1 MAKTHKRVLSLVLS
15 LVMVLSLLPIQA
27 WAADPGAGSSQVS
40 AEADGVVVNKEV
52 TYDSGS
58 YQLSLESYV
67 TNEVTETETTTPLDI
82 VLVLDVSGS
91 MEDDM
96 ESYTYTSTGSQ
107 GWSYDDVTDW
117 WSPTYYY
124 KVGDQYYE
132 VTGDYERKGNFPNRY
147 NEYWLE
153 YDYDGG
159 TRLGNTARSK
169 DATLWT
175 GELYTRDQMSSIQKI
190 AALKTAVNGFIGQVA
205 TNAMGSDKMAGT
217 DDDITHK
224 ISIVKFADDSFKGT
238 VGNDFLQ
245 DWGNY
250 NYTQIVKDLTDV
262 SGNGAE
268 TLKTAVNSLR
278 AAGATSVDFGLELA
292 EDVLNGSGNGASVGA
307 RDDAKQVVIVF
318 TDGQPNHGS
327 GFSESVAATA
337 VNKAKDLK
345 DDKVTVFT
353 VGVFEDADPGDTS
366 NKFNKYMHGVSS
378 NYPNATAE
386 DRRGD
391 ADWDKLN
398 LGVRAEN
405 SNYYLAASSADDLNA
420 VFSSIASSIGTS
432 KVEATADTVLTD
444 TLSEYFAFPEG
455 FSDSSGQI
463 KVTRVPVD
471 PATCEW
477 DLEEAENITGQVRIT
492 VDTEDKNIQVTG
504 FDYTANAVTKTTAAD
519 KTVTWSGAKLVL
531 TFPIVPSTDATWGKT
546 DDYPTNSVE
555 EGSQAGLTG
564 YTVDDKPGSLTLDN
578 STGTGED
585 GSPVAPVSTYQ
596 VKYTWSGLPKDETL
610 YDAAG
615 EVTVPDLPTDSG
627 YYISGQTYTVDP
639 REYPVLY
646 THDDYGNVN
655 GTYTFSGWDKT
666 GTQTMV
672 EGGVTISGTWTK
684 TDIQVEQATI
694 TFVVEEGGVNDGTTT
709 NEGPINRSFP
719 ALPDTTAAT
728 GYTFDGWYDAENNK
742 VTTWPEKVTESAT
755 YTAKFSPNQFTV
767 TWMNG
772 GETLETDEGVLY
784 GTKPSYGGTIPTKA
798 STDSTDYTFAGW
810 SEDPNATAADA
821 KQVTELPAVTKDVTY
836 YAIFSESARQYD
848 ITVNY
853 KSDDGKTLKNAET
866 ATAAYNSAYDVTA
879 QIPAFIQFEDTN
891 YAKDTVDGAISGTVQ
906 GHVEITVIYSVDEIG
921 VEDPDQPDTVPDKY
935 QKKVTFDVVNG
946 AWNDET
952 KTQQAAVVTLYDS
965 EGNWSKTGTG
975 NLNEDQIPAVGE
987 KPDIGYQAG
996 SWDTTPTIK
1005 LEITDDRSF
1014 TYTYAPAENTV
1025 YTVKHYLENLDGT
1038 GYELADTETK
1048 YGTTGTTVNAEDKDY
1063 PGFTYD
1069 STVPGTVTSGTIA
1082 ANGTL
1087 VLKLYYTRNSYEVK
1101 YQYTGTVPSDATPL
1115 PGEQTCKY
1123 GETVTVAAAATAQGY
1138 TFSGWS
1144 TTDAT
1149 ISTGSFTMPAKAVT
1163 ITGSFT
1169 ANEYNLTVKHV
1180 FTDNAYAP
1188 AEQKLPFEFGKEIR
1202 GAVAHN
1208 AQGYTVSVAVE
1219 PQAASLTVAGDQ
1231 RSVTGTMPA
1240 SDVTITFTYTPI
1252 TVTLGDDA
1260 QIVKVDGEGQAL
1272 NGAAFTFGG
1281 ATLTANGNIFS
1292 LEGKT
1297 VTYGQTYTITETA
1310 PVGYTGVE
1318 PFQVELDS
1326 DGESLKLVSS
1336 NSDVSI
1342 NRFAITV
1349 TNRINQYD
1357 LKVEHVYKGGPKNG
1371 EAVIP
1376 ATKQEY
1382 AYGASVTEAALA
1394 GSSLDAGYVFSDYV
1408 VVYHTAVA
1416 ETLEEGQAAITGTM
1430 PASDVTITFNYAPRT
1445 DLSYTVNY
1453 LEQGTNTV
1461 LHEAKTVNGQR
1472 AYATVTEDSIAI
1484 AGYTVVAGQES
1495 QDLTI
1500 SPEGENVITFYYTA
1514 NTNTAY
1520 TVEHYKQNLDGTY
1533 PTEASETENLTGTT
1547 GATANATAKDFE
1559 GFTFDKDN
1567 ASNEISGT
1575 IAADG
1580 SLVLKLYYTRNS
1592 YTVTYQYTGD
1602 VPAGVRDLPV
1612 EESYRYG
1619 ETVAVMPEPVVA
1631 GYTFSGWDTADAA
1644 ISEGAFTMPAKP
1656 VTITG
1661 SFGQNAYTVTYDLA
1675 GGTVAPGTEL
1685 THTGL
1690 ALLSDTPTIPNPYK
1704 EGSDFIGWFTAD
1716 GDKWSP
1722 VVTGNVTYVAQYKEI
1737 GSEYDV
1743 IYKVDGQEVMR
1754 FTYNEDQKVPVEER
1768 WAGASDWT
1776 TNDVEVKEYEG
1787 IGKLFTMPAHDVVF
1801 TATTQA
1807 QTDTTYQVIYHY
1819 VARDGSEGTDSYG
1832 AQNGEIGALVSGL
1845 YSASEKTTYQGQQYL
1860 LDKVTFNG
1868 VAVNG
1873 TETLAEGP
1881 NVIDIYYDIDTIGI
1895 NDPDGPDGEPDKN
1908 QVIFTYESADSTMG
1922 TVNLNKV
1929 VVTKDSNG
1937 MATAPQATA
1946 TPNTGYAFVKWTES
1960 SYGKD
1965 SSSADMSGLPLEHSK
1980 DTWFMAFFETEGGQ
1994 VDPGPEIYPDIPV
2007 YFMAVNGRFP
2017 GGDYTVMVS
2026 ADENGKYY
2034 LSEEDIQTPKE
2045 YPGFGPGASWT
2056 CNNVACA
2063 APTAGTPVQ
2072 SGHEFVVTF
2081 DAPAQPESYTVTY
2094 QWESKA
2100 PAGVALPTADTV
2112 PAGDTYGIKNP
2123 SAISWEDED
2132 GYWTFLGWADG
2143 EGNWCSG
2150 TIEVNSDLTLRGT
2163 WDLQAKPEVE
2173 PQPPQQ
2179 NERFFVTKNAME
2191 SVVTAGDTIHWIITI
2206 GNLTD
2211 ENITLTVTDPLPG
2224 VMVTDETGAIVTTVT
2239 VPAQYHVI
2247 LNASYVTTDADAH
2260 NTIYNTVVVS
2270 DGTEEDS
2277 DKSTGTKVEPQYF
2290 SVTWQNYDG
2299 TVLELDPQVEKGT
2312 MPVYNGSTPT
2322 RPSDMYYVY
2331 TFVGWTPTVSPVTGN
2346 VVYTATYQ
2354 EMYIPPYIPP
2364 TDPGTDI
2371 DDPDVPLAD
2380 LPGLNTV
2387 DHYAYIAGYEDGT
2400 VRPNNNIT
2408 RAEVATIFF
2417 RLFTDEYR
2425 ETYWS
2430 TNNPFS
2436 DVAYTAWYNNAVST
2450 TSNAGIIAGYPDGTF
2465 QPNNYITRAEFAT
2478 IAARFLSE
2486 EYVGPDLFTDI
2497 SGHWAAEYI
2506 NRAAN
2511 AGWINGYPDGSFD
2524 PNAYITRAEAMTLV
2538 NNMLGRM
2545 PHEDHM
2551 LENMVKWPDN
2561 PETAWYYEAVQ
2572 EATNGHD
2579 YDWYE
2584 EEDQRLYEI
2593 WTALQPNRDWEA
2605 LEKEWSN
2612 AYSAPG
2618 GEVIG

>member
-1 MAKTHKRVLSLVLS
+1 MAKTHKRVLSLILS

-27 WAADPGAGSSQVS
+27 LAADPGAGSSQVS

-67 TNEVTETETTTPLDI
+67 TNEVTTTETTTPLDI

-91 MEDDM
+91 MDDPLGEETYY
-96 ESYTYTSTGSQ
+96 ESETKNFSGFDLDFGKYYFLRDGKYYRVEIDGGMGRRYAYYTYNG
-107 GWSYDDVTDW
+107 G
-117 WSPTYYY
+117 
-124 KVGDQYYE
+124 KVQ
-132 VTGDYERKGNFPNRY
+132 
-147 NEYWLE
+147 L
-153 YDYDGG
+153 GG
-159 TRLGNTARSK
+159 TGFMADILYSG
-169 DATLWT
+169 TLYKK
-175 GELYTRDQMSSIQKI
+175 ETRKVDKI
-190 AALKTAVNGFIGQVA
+190 DALKTAVNGFIDQVA
-205 TNAMGSDKMAGT
+205 ANAASSD
-217 DDDITHK
+217 DVTHR
-224 ISIVKFADDSFKGT
+224 ISIVKFADDSKADKI
-238 VGNDFLQ
+238 GNDFIY
-245 DWGNY
+245 WSGY

-262 SGNGAE
+262 SGSGAT
-268 TLKTAVNSLR
+268 TLKNAVTDLS
-278 AAGATSVDFGLELA
+278 AAGATSVDYGLDLA
-292 EDVLNGSGNGASVGA
+292 EEVLNSSGHGAGVGA

-353 VGVFEDADPGDTS
+353 VGVFEDADPSDTTED
-366 NKFNKYMHGVSS
+366 FNQYMHGVSS
-378 NYPNATAE
+378 NYPDATAK
-386 DRRGD
+386 DWWDD
-391 ADWDKLN
+391 ADWGSLD
-398 LGVRAEN
+398 LGIRAEN
-405 SNYYLAASSADDLNA
+405 SNYYLAATNADDLNA

-432 KVEATADTVLTD
+432 KVEATESTVLTD
-444 TLSEYFAFPEG
+444 TLSEYFDFPEG
-455 FSDSSGQI
+455 FDGSSNQI
-463 KVTRVPVD
+463 TVTRVPVD
-471 PATCEW
+471 SATGEW
-477 DLEEAENITGQVRIT
+477 DLEKAENITSQVSIT
-492 VDTEDKNIQVTG
+492 VKGKNIQVTG
-504 FDYTANAVTKTTAAD
+504 FDYTENAVTKTTAAGGA
-519 KTVTWSGAKLVL
+519 VTWSGAKLVL
-531 TFPIVPSTDATWGKT
+531 TFPIVPDKT
-546 DDYPTNSVE
+546 TTSWRESGNYATNSVAP
-555 EGSQAGLTG
+555 GSQAGLTN
-564 YTVDDKPGSLTLDN
+564 YKVDDKPGSLTLDG
-578 STGTGED
+578 STGTGGKD
-585 GSPVAPVSTYQ
+585 GSPIALVNTYQ
-596 VKYTWSGLPKDETL
+596 VKYTWSGLPEDETL
-610 YDAAG
+610 YDADG
-615 EVTVPDLPTDSG
+615 EKVTVPDLPTGDG

-646 THDDYGNVN
+646 THDEYGNVN
-655 GTYTFSGWDKT
+655 GKYTFSGWNKT
-666 GTQTMV
+666 GTQTMGD
-672 EGGVTISGTWTK
+672 EDVTISGEWTYK
-684 TDIQVEQATI
+684 AVEVAQATI
-694 TFVVEEGGVNDGTTT
+694 TFVVEEGGVNAGTTT
-709 NEGPINRSFP
+709 DSGPINRPFP
-719 ALPDTTAAT
+719 NPPDTTATT
-728 GYTFDGWYDAENNK
+728 GYTFDGWFDEADSK
-742 VTTWPEKVTESAT
+742 VTTWPATVTKDAT
-755 YTAKFSPNQFTV
+755 YTAEFSRNQFTV

-772 GETLETDEGVLY
+772 DTQLEKDENVLY
-784 GTKPSYGGTIPTKA
+784 GTDPSYGGATPTKA

-821 KQVTELPAVTKDVTY
+821 KQVTELPVVTDDVTY
-836 YAIFSESARQYD
+836 YAIFSESARQYS

-853 KSDDGKTLKNAET
+853 VSDDGKTLKNAET

-879 QIPAFIQFEDTN
+879 QIPAFIEYQGTN

-906 GHVEITVIYSVDEIG
+906 GDVVITVIYSVDKIG
-921 VEDPDQPDTVPDKY
+921 VEDPDEPDGTPDKY
-935 QKKVTFDVVNG
+935 QKKVTFDVANG
-946 AWNDET
+946 SWNDET
-952 KTQQAAVVTLYDS
+952 ETQKEAVVTLYAADG
-965 EGNWSKTGTG
+965 ETWDKNGTG
-975 NLNEDQIPAVGE
+975 YLTAEQIPAVGE
-987 KPDIGYQAG
+987 KPDTGYQAG
-996 SWDTTPTIK
+996 SWGDTTPTTD
-1005 LEITDDRSF
+1005 LAITADRSF
-1014 TYTYAPAENTV
+1014 TYTYAPADDTMYKVE
-1025 YTVKHYLENLDGT
+1025 HYKQNLDGT

-1048 YGTTGTTVNAEDKDY
+1048 YGTTGATATAEPKTY
-1063 PGFTYD
+1063 EGFTYD
-1069 STVPGTVTSGTIA
+1069 STVAGTVASGTIKA
-1082 ANGTL
+1082 DGSL
-1087 VLKLYYTRNSYEVK
+1087 VLELYYTRNSYEVK
-1101 YQYTGTVPSDATPL
+1101 YEYTNTVPGASAL
-1115 PGEQTCKY
+1115 PETASYKY
-1123 GETVTVAAAATAQGY
+1123 GATVTVAADAAATGY

-1144 TTDAT
+1144 SDDAA
-1149 ISTGSFTMPAKAVT
+1149 ISDGTFTMPAEAVT

-1169 ANEYNLTVKHV
+1169 ANEYKLTIKNV
-1180 FTDNAYAP
+1180 FTDGTSAP
-1188 AEQKLPFEFGKEIR
+1188 PATSRDVAFGSDVTARALSVSATK
-1202 GAVAHN
+1202 
-1208 AQGYTVSVAVE
+1208 GYTVRVAVE
-1219 PQAASLTVAGDQ
+1219 PQEAGLTVADDQ

-1252 TVTLGDDA
+1252 TVMLGADA

-1310 PVGYTGVE
+1310 PVGYTGVDS
-1318 PFQVELDS
+1318 FQVELDS

-1520 TVEHYKQNLDGTY
+1520 TVEHYQENLAGDGYTL
-1533 PTEASETENLTGTT
+1533 ADTENLTGTT
-1547 GATANATAKDFE
+1547 GETATATSKTFE
-1559 GFTFDKDN
+1559 GFTFDADN
-1567 ASNEISGT
+1567 ANNVTRGT

-1661 SFGQNAYTVTYDLA
+1661 SFSQKAYTVTYDLA
-1675 GGTVAPGTEL
+1675 GGTVAEGTEL
-1685 THTGL
+1685 TYTGL
-1690 ALLSDTPTIPNPYK
+1690 ALLSATPTIPNPYK
-1704 EGSDFIGWFTAD
+1704 KGFDFVGWTPE
-1716 GDKWSP
+1716 WSS
-1722 VVTGNVTYVAQYKEI
+1722 VVTGDVTYVAQYKDI
-1737 GSEYDV
+1737 GDEYDV
-1743 IYKVDGQEVMR
+1743 IYKVDDQEVMR
-1754 FTYNEDQKVPVEER
+1754 FTYNEGQKVPVEER

-1807 QTDTTYQVIYHY
+1807 QTDTTYQVITHY
-1819 VARDGSEGTDSYG
+1819 VARNGSEVTVDSGEGEKAGEVGTLISNLYIAEETTSYG
-1832 AQNGEIGALVSGL
+1832 GE
-1845 YSASEKTTYQGQQYL
+1845 TYL
-1860 LDKVTFNG
+1860 LDKVTLNG

-1873 TETLAEGP
+1873 TETLAEGK
-1881 NVIDIYYDIDTIGI
+1881 NVIDIYYDIDTIGTD
-1895 NDPDGPDGEPDKN
+1895 DPDGPDDVPDKN
-1908 QVIFTYESADSTMG
+1908 QVIFTYESVDSTMG

-1937 MATAPQATA
+1937 MATAPQAAATA
-1946 TPNTGYAFVKWTES
+1946 LEGYTFVKWTES

-2045 YPGFGPGASWT
+2045 YPGFGPDASWT
-2056 CNNVACA
+2056 CNNVPCA
-2063 APTAGTPVQ
+2063 APAAGTPVE
-2072 SGHEFVVTF
+2072 SGDVFVVTF
-2081 DAPAQPESYTVTY
+2081 DAPAQPEIYTVTY
-2094 QWESKA
+2094 HWDGEY
-2100 PAGVALPTADTV
+2100 PAMAQLPTQNLVLAGEKYTIKV
-2112 PAGDTYGIKNP
+2112 PQLIID
-2123 SAISWEDED
+2123 DVD
-2132 GYWTFLGWADG
+2132 GYWEFQGWRDRA
-2143 EGNWCSG
+2143 G
-2150 TIEVNSDLTLRGT
+2150 TAYMSQVTIAGDLDLYGT
-2163 WDLQAKPEVE
+2163 WAFKEKPTE
-2173 PQPPQQ
+2173 PEPPKPT
-2179 NERFFVTKNAME
+2179 ERFFVTKNAVE

-2211 ENITLTVTDPLPG
+2211 EAITLTVTDSLPG
-2224 VMVTDETGAIVTTVT
+2224 AVVTDETGAIVTTVT
-2239 VPAQYHVI
+2239 VPAQRHVI

-2260 NTIYNTVVVS
+2260 KIIENTVVVT
-2270 DGTEEDS
+2270 DVNDPTEPPAEDT
-2277 DKSTGTKVEPQYF
+2277 STDTKVEPQYF

-2511 AGWINGYPDGSFD
+2511 AGWINGYPDGSFR

-2538 NNMLGRM
+2538 NSMLGRM
-2545 PHEDHM
+2545 PHKDHM

-2561 PETAWYYEAVQ
+2561 PEAAWYYEAVQ

-2584 EEDQRLYEI
+2584 EEDQLFYEI
-2593 WTALQPNRDWEA
+2593 WTALQPNRDWAA

>member
-1 MAKTHKRVLSLVLS
+1 MAKTHKRVLSLILS

-40 AEADGVVVNKEV
+40 AEADGVVIDKEV

-67 TNEVTETETTTPLDI
+67 TNEVTTTETTTPLDI

-91 MEDDM
+91 MDDPLGEETYY
-96 ESYTYTSTGSQ
+96 ESETKNFSGFDLDFGKYYFLRDGKYYRVEIDGGVGRRYAYYTYNG
-107 GWSYDDVTDW
+107 G
-117 WSPTYYY
+117 
-124 KVGDQYYE
+124 KVQ
-132 VTGDYERKGNFPNRY
+132 
-147 NEYWLE
+147 L
-153 YDYDGG
+153 GG
-159 TRLGNTARSK
+159 TGLMTDILYSG
-169 DATLWT
+169 TLYKK
-175 GELYTRDQMSSIQKI
+175 ETRKVDKI
-190 AALKTAVNGFIGQVA
+190 DALKTAVNGFIGQVA

-217 DDDITHK
+217 DDDVTHK

-245 DWGNY
+245 DGSNY

-262 SGNGAE
+262 SGNGAT
-268 TLKTAVNSLR
+268 TLKNAVNDLE
-278 AAGATSVDFGLELA
+278 AAGATSVDYGLDLA
-292 EDVLNGSGNGASVGA
+292 ENVLNGSGHGASVGA

-318 TDGQPNHGS
+318 TDGEPNHGS

-337 VNKAKDLK
+337 VNKAKTLK
-345 DDKVTVFT
+345 GDGVTVFT
-353 VGVFEDADPGDTS
+353 VGVFEDADPSDTTED
-366 NKFNKYMHGVSS
+366 FNQYMHGVSS
-378 NYPNATAE
+378 NYPNATVDSE
-386 DRRGD
+386 WVEGIFGGGYYEYEWKLGDRTPG
-391 ADWDKLN
+391 
-398 LGVRAEN
+398 

-420 VFSSIASSIGTS
+420 VFSKIADEVSSS
-432 KVEATADTVLTD
+432 DVVATERTVLTD
-444 TLSEYFAFPEG
+444 TLSEYFAFPKG
-455 FSDSSGQI
+455 FSGSSA
-463 KVTRVPVD
+463 KVYKVPVTGKTGD
-471 PATCEW
+471 TYTWGTPV
-477 DLEEAENITGQVRIT
+477 DITGQVSIT
-492 VDTEDKNIQVTG
+492 VNGKNIQVNG
-504 FDYTANAVTKTTAAD
+504 FDYTENAVTKTTAAD
-519 KTVTWSGAKLVL
+519 GTVTWSGAKLVL
-531 TFPIVPSTDATWGKT
+531 TFPIVPDKTANWGATG
-546 DDYPTNSVE
+546 DYATNSVAP
-555 EGSQAGLTG
+555 GSQAGLTG
-564 YTVDDKPGSLTLDN
+564 YTVGENPGSLTLDN

-610 YDAAG
+610 YNDAG
-615 EVTVPDLPTDSG
+615 VVTAPVLPTDNG
-627 YYISGQTYTVDP
+627 YYIEGKTYTVDP
-639 REYPVLY
+639 TEYPVLY
-646 THDDYGNVN
+646 THDEHGNKT
-655 GTYTFSGWDKT
+655 GKYTFSGWDKT
-666 GTQTMV
+666 GTQTM
-672 EGGVTISGTWTK
+672 GDADVTISGTWTK

-694 TFVVEEGGVNDGTTT
+694 TFVVETGGKTPGTTT
-709 NEGPINRSFP
+709 DSGAINRPFP
-719 ALPDTTAAT
+719 SRPDTPADT
-728 GYTFDGWYDAENNK
+728 GYTFDGWYDAAGNE

-755 YTAKFSPNQFTV
+755 YTAKFSRNQFTV

-772 GETLETDEGVLY
+772 GETLETDKGVLY
-784 GTKPSYGGTIPTKA
+784 GTAPSYDKATPTKA

-810 SEDPNATAADA
+810 SEDPNATAAEA
-821 KQVTELPAVTKDVTY
+821 KQVSELPAVTKDVTY

-853 KSDDGKTLKNAET
+853 KSDDGKTLKDAYT
-866 ATAAYNSAYDVTA
+866 ASAGYGSGYDVTE
-879 QIPAFIQFEDTN
+879 QILASIEYQGTN
-891 YAKDTVDGAISGTVQ
+891 YAKDTVTGEIKGTVQ
-906 GHVEITVIYSVDEIG
+906 GKVEITVIYSVDEIG

-946 AWNDET
+946 AWNDGTEVQ
-952 KTQQAAVVTLYDS
+952 KEAVVTLYAAD
-965 EGNWSKTGTG
+965 GTTWDKNGTG
-975 NLNEDQIPAVGE
+975 YLRAEQIPAAGE
-987 KPDIGYQAG
+987 KPDIGYQEG
-996 SWDTTPTIK
+996 SWGDTTPTIK
-1005 LEITDDRSF
+1005 LEITADRSF
-1014 TYTYAPAENTV
+1014 TYTYAPAENTA

-1069 STVPGTVTSGTIA
+1069 STVPGTVTRGTIA
-1082 ANGTL
+1082 ADGSL

-1101 YQYTGTVPSDATPL
+1101 YQYTGTVPSDASEL
-1115 PGEQTCKY
+1115 PEAKYYKY
-1123 GETVTVAAAATAQGY
+1123 GATVTVAEAAAAQGY

-1144 TTDAT
+1144 TT
-1149 ISTGSFTMPAKAVT
+1149 
-1163 ITGSFT
+1163 
-1169 ANEYNLTVKHV
+1169 
-1180 FTDNAYAP
+1180 
-1188 AEQKLPFEFGKEIR
+1188 
-1202 GAVAHN
+1202 
-1208 AQGYTVSVAVE
+1208 
-1219 PQAASLTVAGDQ
+1219 
-1231 RSVTGTMPA
+1231 
-1240 SDVTITFTYTPI
+1240 
-1252 TVTLGDDA
+1252 
-1260 QIVKVDGEGQAL
+1260 
-1272 NGAAFTFGG
+1272 
-1281 ATLTANGNIFS
+1281 
-1292 LEGKT
+1292 
-1297 VTYGQTYTITETA
+1297 
-1310 PVGYTGVE
+1310 
-1318 PFQVELDS
+1318 
-1326 DGESLKLVSS
+1326 
-1336 NSDVSI
+1336 
-1342 NRFAITV
+1342 
-1349 TNRINQYD
+1349 
-1357 LKVEHVYKGGPKNG
+1357 
-1371 EAVIP
+1371 
-1376 ATKQEY
+1376 
-1382 AYGASVTEAALA
+1382 
-1394 GSSLDAGYVFSDYV
+1394 
-1408 VVYHTAVA
+1408 
-1416 ETLEEGQAAITGTM
+1416 
-1430 PASDVTITFNYAPRT
+1430 
-1445 DLSYTVNY
+1445 
-1453 LEQGTNTV
+1453 
-1461 LHEAKTVNGQR
+1461 
-1472 AYATVTEDSIAI
+1472 
-1484 AGYTVVAGQES
+1484 
-1495 QDLTI
+1495 
-1500 SPEGENVITFYYTA
+1500 
-1514 NTNTAY
+1514 
-1520 TVEHYKQNLDGTY
+1520 
-1533 PTEASETENLTGTT
+1533 
-1547 GATANATAKDFE
+1547 
-1559 GFTFDKDN
+1559 
-1567 ASNEISGT
+1567 
-1575 IAADG
+1575 
-1580 SLVLKLYYTRNS
+1580 
-1592 YTVTYQYTGD
+1592 
-1602 VPAGVRDLPV
+1602 
-1612 EESYRYG
+1612 
-1619 ETVAVMPEPVVA
+1619 
-1631 GYTFSGWDTADAA
+1631 DAA

-1661 SFGQNAYTVTYDLA
+1661 SFSQNAYTVTYDLA
-1675 GGTVAPGTEL
+1675 GGTVADGTEL

-1690 ALLSDTPTIPNPYK
+1690 ALLSATPTIPAPVK
-1704 EGSDFIGWFTAD
+1704 KGFDFVGWFTAD
-1716 GDKWSP
+1716 DGNKWSP
-1722 VVTGNVTYVAQYKEI
+1722 VVTGDVIYVARYKEI
-1737 GSEYDV
+1737 GSGYDV

-1776 TNDVEVKEYEG
+1776 TNDVEVEEYEG
-1787 IGKLFTMPAHDVVF
+1787 IGKLFTMPARNVVF

-1868 VAVNG
+1868 VAVNN
-1873 TETLAEGP
+1873 TETLAEGA
-1881 NVIDIYYDIDTIGI
+1881 NVIDIYYDIDAIGE
-1895 NDPDGPDGEPDKN
+1895 NPDNPDSPDDVPDKN
-1908 QVIFTYESADSTMG
+1908 QVIFTYESNDPTMG
-1922 TVNLNKV
+1922 TVSLSKV
-1929 VVTKDSNG
+1929 VVTKVNG

-1946 TPNTGYAFVKWTES
+1946 TAIDGHTFVKWTES
-1960 SYGKD
+1960 STGKD
-1965 SSSADMSGLPLEHSK
+1965 STSADMSGLPLQHDK
-1980 DTWFMAFFETEGGQ
+1980 DTWFVAIFTADGGQ
-1994 VDPGPEIYPDIPV
+1994 VDPEPYPDIPV

-2026 ADENGKYY
+2026 ADENGSYY
-2034 LSEEDIQTPKE
+2034 LSDEDIQTAKE

-2063 APTAGTPVQ
+2063 APAAGTPVQ
-2072 SGHEFVVTF
+2072 SGDEFIVTF
-2081 DAPAQPESYTVTY
+2081 AAPAQPESYTVTY
-2094 QWESKA
+2094 RWASNA
-2100 PAGVALPTADTV
+2100 PAGVAPPTADTV
-2112 PAGDTYGIKNP
+2112 PAGSYYGIKNP
-2123 SAISWEDED
+2123 SAISREDEN
-2132 GYWTFLGWADG
+2132 GYWTFLGWTDG
-2143 EGNWCSG
+2143 EGNWRSG
-2150 TIEVNSDLTLRGT
+2150 AIEEVNSDLTLSGT
-2163 WDLQAKPEVE
+2163 WDCQAKPEVE

-2179 NERFFVTKNAME
+2179 NERFFVTKNAVE

-2211 ENITLTVTDPLPG
+2211 EAITLAVTDSLPG
-2224 VMVTDETGAIVTTVT
+2224 AVVTDETGAIVTTVT

-2511 AGWINGYPDGSFD
+2511 AGWINGYPDGSFR

-2538 NNMLGRM
+2538 NSMLGRM
-2545 PHEDHM
+2545 PHKDHM

-2561 PETAWYYEAVQ
+2561 PEAAWYYEAVQ

-2584 EEDQRLYEI
+2584 EEDQLFYEI
-2593 WTALQPNRDWEA
+2593 WTALQPNRDWAA

>member
-307 RDDAKQVVIVF
+307 REDAKQVVIVF

-337 VNKAKDLK
+337 VNKAETLK
-345 DDKVTVFT
+345 GDGVTVFT
-353 VGVFEDADPGDTS
+353 VGVFAGANPGNTTED
-366 NKFNKYMHGVSS
+366 FNKYMHGVSS
-378 NYPNATAE
+378 NYPNATAK
-386 DRRGD
+386 DRWGD
-391 ADWDKLN
+391 ADWGKLN

-432 KVEATADTVLTD
+432 KVEATESTVLTD

-455 FSDSSGQI
+455 FDGSSGQI
-463 KVTRVPVD
+463 TVTKVPVTGKTGD
-471 PATCEW
+471 TYTWGTPV
-477 DLEEAENITGQVRIT
+477 DITGQVSIT
-492 VDTEDKNIQVTG
+492 VNGKNIQVTG
-504 FDYTANAVTKTTAAD
+504 FDYTDNAVTKTTAAD
-519 KTVTWSGAKLVL
+519 GAVTWSGAKLVL
-531 TFPIVPSTDATWGKT
+531 TFPIVPDKTATWRESGN
-546 DDYPTNSVE
+546 YATNSVA
-555 EGSQAGLTG
+555 EGSQAGLTD

-596 VKYTWSGLPKDETL
+596 VKYSWSGLPEDETL
-610 YDAAG
+610 YNAAG
-615 EVTVPDLPTDSG
+615 VVTAPDLPTDNG
-627 YYISGQTYTVDP
+627 YYIEGKTYTVDP
-639 REYPVLY
+639 TEYPVLY
-646 THDDYGNVN
+646 THDTYGNVN
-655 GTYTFSGWDKT
+655 GEYTFSGWTDPND
-666 GTQTMV
+666 GTMV
-672 EGGVTISGTWTK
+672 EGGVTITGTWSFQEVSVK
-684 TDIQVEQATI
+684 T
-694 TFVVEEGGVNDGTTT
+694 
-709 NEGPINRSFP
+709 
-719 ALPDTTAAT
+719 
-728 GYTFDGWYDAENNK
+728 
-742 VTTWPEKVTESAT
+742 
-755 YTAKFSPNQFTV
+755 
-767 TWMNG
+767 
-772 GETLETDEGVLY
+772 
-784 GTKPSYGGTIPTKA
+784 
-798 STDSTDYTFAGW
+798 
-810 SEDPNATAADA
+810 
-821 KQVTELPAVTKDVTY
+821 
-836 YAIFSESARQYD
+836 
-848 ITVNY
+848 
-853 KSDDGKTLKNAET
+853 
-866 ATAAYNSAYDVTA
+866 
-879 QIPAFIQFEDTN
+879 
-891 YAKDTVDGAISGTVQ
+891 
-906 GHVEITVIYSVDEIG
+906 
-921 VEDPDQPDTVPDKY
+921 
-935 QKKVTFDVVNG
+935 
-946 AWNDET
+946 
-952 KTQQAAVVTLYDS
+952 
-965 EGNWSKTGTG
+965 
-975 NLNEDQIPAVGE
+975 
-987 KPDIGYQAG
+987 
-996 SWDTTPTIK
+996 
-1005 LEITDDRSF
+1005 
-1014 TYTYAPAENTV
+1014 
-1025 YTVKHYLENLDGT
+1025 YTVKYDLNG
-1038 GYELADTETK
+1038 
-1048 YGTTGTTVNAEDKDY
+1048 GTTSSATQLEFPNLTKGQTTPHIEEPVKAPDD
-1063 PGFTYD
+1063 
-1069 STVPGTVTSGTIA
+1069 
-1082 ANGTL
+1082 
-1087 VLKLYYTRNSYEVK
+1087 YYT
-1101 YQYTGTVPSDATPL
+1101 
-1115 PGEQTCKY
+1115 
-1123 GETVTVAAAATAQGY
+1123 Y
-1138 TFSGWS
+1138 TFKGW
-1144 TTDAT
+1144 D
-1149 ISTGSFTMPAKAVT
+1149 
-1163 ITGSFT
+1163 
-1169 ANEYNLTVKHV
+1169 
-1180 FTDNAYAP
+1180 
-1188 AEQKLPFEFGKEIR
+1188 
-1202 GAVAHN
+1202 
-1208 AQGYTVSVAVE
+1208 
-1219 PQAASLTVAGDQ
+1219 PQW
-1231 RSVTGTMPA
+1231 
-1240 SDVTITFTYTPI
+1240 
-1252 TVTLGDDA
+1252 
-1260 QIVKVDGEGQAL
+1260 
-1272 NGAAFTFGG
+1272 
-1281 ATLTANGNIFS
+1281 
-1292 LEGKT
+1292 
-1297 VTYGQTYTITETA
+1297 
-1310 PVGYTGVE
+1310 
-1318 PFQVELDS
+1318 
-1326 DGESLKLVSS
+1326 
-1336 NSDVSI
+1336 
-1342 NRFAITV
+1342 
-1349 TNRINQYD
+1349 
-1357 LKVEHVYKGGPKNG
+1357 
-1371 EAVIP
+1371 
-1376 ATKQEY
+1376 
-1382 AYGASVTEAALA
+1382 
-1394 GSSLDAGYVFSDYV
+1394 
-1408 VVYHTAVA
+1408 
-1416 ETLEEGQAAITGTM
+1416 
-1430 PASDVTITFNYAPRT
+1430 
-1445 DLSYTVNY
+1445 
-1453 LEQGTNTV
+1453 
-1461 LHEAKTVNGQR
+1461 
-1472 AYATVTEDSIAI
+1472 
-1484 AGYTVVAGQES
+1484 
-1495 QDLTI
+1495 
-1500 SPEGENVITFYYTA
+1500 
-1514 NTNTAY
+1514 
-1520 TVEHYKQNLDGTY
+1520 
-1533 PTEASETENLTGTT
+1533 SET
-1547 GATANATAKDFE
+1547 
-1559 GFTFDKDN
+1559 
-1567 ASNEISGT
+1567 
-1575 IAADG
+1575 
-1580 SLVLKLYYTRNS
+1580 
-1592 YTVTYQYTGD
+1592 
-1602 VPAGVRDLPV
+1602 
-1612 EESYRYG
+1612 
-1619 ETVAVMPEPVVA
+1619 
-1631 GYTFSGWDTADAA
+1631 
-1644 ISEGAFTMPAKP
+1644 
-1656 VTITG
+1656 
-1661 SFGQNAYTVTYDLA
+1661 
-1675 GGTVAPGTEL
+1675 
-1685 THTGL
+1685 
-1690 ALLSDTPTIPNPYK
+1690 
-1704 EGSDFIGWFTAD
+1704 
-1716 GDKWSP
+1716 
-1722 VVTGNVTYVAQYKEI
+1722 VTGNVTYVAQYERTERKFTVTYMVDDMQNGEEE
-1737 GSEYDV
+1737 EYAAYAAV
-1743 IYKVDGQEVMR
+1743 EVR
-1754 FTYNEDQKVPVEER
+1754 DKAPNAT
-1768 WAGASDWT
+1768 AWT
-1776 TNDVEVKEYEG
+1776 TTDVDVAAEMASGY
-1787 IGKLFTMPAHDVVF
+1787 FYMPARDVVF

-1807 QTDTTYQVIYHY
+1807 QTDTTYQVITHY
-1819 VARDGSEGTDSYG
+1819 VARNGSEAGRDTDEVPHAQIGTP
-1832 AQNGEIGALVSGL
+1832 VSGL
-1845 YSASEKTTYQGQQYL
+1845 YTANEKTTYQGEQFL
-1860 LDKVTFNG
+1860 LDKVTLNG
-1868 VAVNG
+1868 AAVNG

-1946 TPNTGYAFVKWTES
+1946 TPNTGCAFVKWTES
-1960 SYGKD
+1960 SYHME
-1965 SSSADMSGLPLEHSK
+1965 STYADMSGLPLQHSV
-1980 DTWFMAFFETEGGQ
+1980 DTTFTAYFEAAGDP
-1994 VDPGPEIYPDIPV
+1994 DPGPDPDPINV
-2007 YFMAVNGRFP
+2007 YFFAENGLFAD
-2017 GGDYTVMVS
+2017 GTEYYVTTVKAS
-2026 ADENGKYY
+2026 ADGNYY
-2034 LSEEDIQTPKE
+2034 LTAENLLTATANSGYQLVGTWKKNYQSANAPQVGD
-2045 YPGFGPGASWT
+2045 A
-2056 CNNVACA
+2056 VAA
-2063 APTAGTPVQ
+2063 DDM
-2072 SGHEFVVTF
+2072 FVVTF
-2081 DAPAQPESYTVTY
+2081 APEVVEPESYTVTY

-2123 SAISWEDED
+2123 SAISLEDED

-2173 PQPPQQ
+2173 PQ
-2179 NERFFVTKNAME
+2179 
-2191 SVVTAGDTIHWIITI
+2191 
-2206 GNLTD
+2206 
-2211 ENITLTVTDPLPG
+2211 
-2224 VMVTDETGAIVTTVT
+2224 
-2239 VPAQYHVI
+2239 
-2247 LNASYVTTDADAH
+2247 
-2260 NTIYNTVVVS
+2260 
-2270 DGTEEDS
+2270 
-2277 DKSTGTKVEPQYF
+2277 YF

-2322 RPSDMYYVY
+2322 RPGDMYYVY
-2331 TFVGWTPTVSPVTGN
+2331 TFIGWTPTVSPVTGN
-2346 VVYTATYQ
+2346 AVYTATYQ

-2511 AGWINGYPDGSFD
+2511 AGWINGYPDGSFR

-2538 NNMLGRM
+2538 NSMLGRM
-2545 PHEDHM
+2545 PHKDHM

-2561 PETAWYYEAVQ
+2561 PEAAWYYEAVQ

-2584 EEDQRLYEI
+2584 EEDQLFYEI
-2593 WTALQPNRDWEA
+2593 WTALQPNRDWAA

>member
-1 MAKTHKRVLSLVLS
+1 MAKTHKRVLSLILS

-27 WAADPGAGSSQVS
+27 LAAG
-40 AEADGVVVNKEV
+40 E
-52 TYDSGS
+52 TYND
-58 YQLSLESYV
+58 
-67 TNEVTETETTTPLDI
+67 
-82 VLVLDVSGS
+82 
-91 MEDDM
+91 
-96 ESYTYTSTGSQ
+96 
-107 GWSYDDVTDW
+107 
-117 WSPTYYY
+117 
-124 KVGDQYYE
+124 
-132 VTGDYERKGNFPNRY
+132 
-147 NEYWLE
+147 
-153 YDYDGG
+153 
-159 TRLGNTARSK
+159 K
-169 DATLWT
+169 DAAISAT
-175 GELYTRDQMSSIQKI
+175 G
-190 AALKTAVNGFIGQVA
+190 
-205 TNAMGSDKMAGT
+205 
-217 DDDITHK
+217 
-224 ISIVKFADDSFKGT
+224 
-238 VGNDFLQ
+238 
-245 DWGNY
+245 
-250 NYTQIVKDLTDV
+250 
-262 SGNGAE
+262 
-268 TLKTAVNSLR
+268 
-278 AAGATSVDFGLELA
+278 
-292 EDVLNGSGNGASVGA
+292 
-307 RDDAKQVVIVF
+307 
-318 TDGQPNHGS
+318 
-327 GFSESVAATA
+327 
-337 VNKAKDLK
+337 
-345 DDKVTVFT
+345 VT
-353 VGVFEDADPGDTS
+353 
-366 NKFNKYMHGVSS
+366 
-378 NYPNATAE
+378 
-386 DRRGD
+386 
-391 ADWDKLN
+391 
-398 LGVRAEN
+398 
-405 SNYYLAASSADDLNA
+405 
-420 VFSSIASSIGTS
+420 
-432 KVEATADTVLTD
+432 
-444 TLSEYFAFPEG
+444 
-455 FSDSSGQI
+455 
-463 KVTRVPVD
+463 
-471 PATCEW
+471 
-477 DLEEAENITGQVRIT
+477 
-492 VDTEDKNIQVTG
+492 
-504 FDYTANAVTKTTAAD
+504 AD
-519 KTVTWSGAKLVL
+519 KTVAGPDGDGWYTITLSVEGNTTTTPGVTNLPADVVLVVD
-531 TFPIVPSTDATWGKT
+531 TSTSMRYKAGTTKVVCGGTICKVDGFIWPSYLCSTCREEYSRSDEGKT
-546 DDYPTNSVE
+546 CTKTVTQTRLHVAKAAAAQFAEGLMKASDQVRIGVYDFSGSNRTDFGLSSDLDSVLGAINGLNMPGDDGDGTDY
-555 EGSQAGLTG
+555 GLGLGGAESILSTSE
-564 YTVDDKPGSLTLDN
+564 PGRAKFVVFLSD
-578 STGTGED
+578 GE
-585 GSPVAPVSTYQ
+585 PNN
-596 VKYTWSGLPKDETL
+596 
-610 YDAAG
+610 
-615 EVTVPDLPTDSG
+615 
-627 YYISGQTYTVDP
+627 
-639 REYPVLY
+639 REY
-646 THDDYGNVN
+646 
-655 GTYTFSGWDKT
+655 GTDEANALKAD
-666 GTQTMV
+666 
-672 EGGVTISGTWTK
+672 GVTIMTVGIDMDNSAMRYLQNISSKDANDQYYCYSASSDGSSGTALSTVLALIQEK
-684 TDIQVEQATI
+684 IEDTVYSGTNAVMTDVVNTDQFDYQVPSGSVLSDNGSGTLTWNIGTIGSGEQSVSFQVKPKEGVYGDQLYTNENVTLGFNSSQQNNQWVTFGKGAIGDPTVAVEQPTH
-694 TFVVEEGGVNDGTTT
+694 V
-709 NEGPINRSFP
+709 
-719 ALPDTTAAT
+719 
-728 GYTFDGWYDAENNK
+728 
-742 VTTWPEKVTESAT
+742 
-755 YTAKFSPNQFTV
+755 V
-767 TWMNG
+767 TWKNG
-772 GETLETDEGVLY
+772 SEPLETDENVLH
-784 GTKPSYGGTIPTKA
+784 GTKPSYDGNEPTKA
-798 STDSTDYTFAGW
+798 PTDSTVYTFVGW
-810 SEDPNATAADA
+810 STNPNATAAEA
-821 KQVTELPAVTKDVTY
+821 IEEGGLPAVTSDVTY
-836 YAIFSESARQYD
+836 YAVFSESTRQYD

-853 KSDDGKTLKNAET
+853 VSDDGKTLKDAYT
-866 ATAAYNSAYDVTA
+866 TTAAYGSNYDVTA
-879 QIPAFIQFEDTN
+879 EIPASIQFERTN
-891 YAKDTVDGAISGTVQ
+891 YAKDTVTGEIKGTVQ
-906 GHVEITVIYSVDEIG
+906 DNVEITVIYSVDEIG
-921 VEDPDQPDTVPDKY
+921 VENPDQPDTVPDKY
-935 QKKVTFDVVNG
+935 QKKVTFDVANG

-952 KTQQAAVVTLYDS
+952 ETQKEAVVTLFGSDG
-965 EGNWSKTGTG
+965 ETWDKNGTG
-975 NLNEDQIPAVGE
+975 YLTAEQIPAVGE
-987 KPDIGYQAG
+987 KPDTGYQAG
-996 SWDTTPTIK
+996 SWNPTPTTE
-1005 LEITDDRSF
+1005 LEIKENCGF

-1025 YTVKHYLENLDGT
+1025 YTVKHYLEKLDGT

-1087 VLKLYYTRNSYEVK
+1087 VLELYYTRNSYEVK

-1123 GETVTVAAAATAQGY
+1123 GETVTVAEAAAAQGC

-1144 TTDAT
+1144 SGDAA
-1149 ISTGSFTMPAKAVT
+1149 ISDGSFTMPAKAVT

-1169 ANEYNLTVKHV
+1169 ANEYNLTIKHV
-1180 FTDNAYAP
+1180 FTDDTSAPPANSRDVAFGSTVTANALSAS
-1188 AEQKLPFEFGKEIR
+1188 ATK
-1202 GAVAHN
+1202 
-1208 AQGYTVSVAVE
+1208 GYTVSVAVE
-1219 PQAASLTVAGDQ
+1219 PEAASLTVAADQ

-1292 LEGKT
+1292 LEGTT

-1336 NSDVSI
+1336 NTNVSI
-1342 NRFAITV
+1342 NGSVITV

-1357 LKVEHVYKGGPKNG
+1357 LKVEHVYKGGGPKNG
-1371 EAVIP
+1371 DAVIP

-1382 AYGASVTEAALA
+1382 AYGALVSEAAIT
-1394 GSSLDAGYVFSDYV
+1394 GSPLDAGYVFSDYV

-1416 ETLEEGQAAITGTM
+1416 ETLEESQTAITGTM
-1430 PASDVTITFNYAPRT
+1430 PASDVTITFKYAPRT

-1472 AYATVTEDSIAI
+1472 AYARVTEDSITI

-1500 SPEGENVITFYYTA
+1500 FPEGENVITFYYTA

-1520 TVEHYKQNLDGTY
+1520 TVEHYQENLDGTY
-1533 PTEASETENLTGTT
+1533 TIADTDNLTGTT
-1547 GATANATAKDFE
+1547 GEAVNAQPKTYT
-1559 GFTFDKDN
+1559 GFTYDPKVEGTV
-1567 ASNEISGT
+1567 ASGT

-1661 SFGQNAYTVTYDLA
+1661 SFSQNAYTVTYDLA
-1675 GGTVAPGTEL
+1675 GGTVADGTEL

-1690 ALLSDTPTIPNPYK
+1690 ALLSATPTIPAPVK
-1704 EGSDFIGWFTAD
+1704 KGFDFVGWFTAD
-1716 GDKWSP
+1716 DGKWSP
-1722 VVTGNVTYVAQYKEI
+1722 VVTGDVIYVARYKEI

-1776 TNDVEVKEYEG
+1776 TNDVEVEEYEG
-1787 IGKLFTMPAHDVVF
+1787 IGKLFTMPARNVVF

-1832 AQNGEIGALVSGL
+1832 SQNGEIGALVSGL